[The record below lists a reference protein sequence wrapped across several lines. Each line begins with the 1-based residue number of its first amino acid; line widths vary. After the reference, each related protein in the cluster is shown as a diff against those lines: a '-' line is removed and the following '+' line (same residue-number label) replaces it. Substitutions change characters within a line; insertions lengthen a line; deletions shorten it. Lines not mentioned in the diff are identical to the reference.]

1 MTTVTGDTYRITVL
15 TPHLVRLEQSLDGRF
30 EDRPTQVVL
39 HRDLGEVQ
47 TEVTRTTQGVE
58 VVADGFHLS
67 YDEGPFSPEGLS
79 LQVRGG
85 VSSYH
90 SVWRF
95 AEPFET
101 LGGTARTLDKADG
114 EIALEPGVL
123 SRNGFA
129 VLDDSRSLVQ
139 GEDGLEPRPA
149 GAIDLYVF
157 AHGRDYRAALR
168 DYYALTGP
176 TPLVPRYALGN
187 WWSRYHRYSDDEYR
201 RLVERFAS
209 ERLPFSVAVLDMDW
223 HITDPDPRFGSGWTG
238 YTFDRELFPDPA
250 GFLDWL
256 HDRGMRV
263 TLNDHPADG
272 VRAFEE
278 AYPRMA
284 RSLGVDPATEAPLSF
299 DVTDARYLAAFFEH
313 VAHPLERLGVDFW
326 WIDWQSG
333 PYSRLPGLDPLWA
346 LNDRHFHELASTGVR
361 PMIFSRYAGPGSHR
375 YPVGFSGDAVISW
388 ASLAFQPYFTATA
401 SNIGYGWWSH
411 DIGGHMWGVKDDE
424 LAVRWV
430 QLGVMSPITRLHS
443 AANPFSGK
451 EPWRYGPLAERVM
464 GEWLRFRHRL
474 VPYLYT
480 MAERASVQGRP
491 LVEPLY
497 HELPWREEAYEAR
510 NTYLYGSELLVAPI
524 TEPGDARCGLGRV
537 QTWLPPGDWW
547 DVTTG
552 WRYAGDRRLVAYR
565 DLSTIPV
572 LARAGAILPLAA
584 DGGDDFSVDE
594 ADDLEIRCYAGAD
607 GSFTLYE
614 DDGAPEATLRAART
628 PIRLGWEARTV
639 VVGPTEGASDV
650 VPASRTW
657 RRAVVGVPAG
667 TSLAITVDGDPVH
680 CDTVLDEGRHTVVAV
695 VTGVTPAQRVEG
707 RILGADRLADNDIHA
722 AAYAVL
728 DAAQVEFEAKSAA
741 LQVITSGAASA
752 HVVSQLMALSLD
764 ESLLGRLVE
773 LVTASEPVS

>member
-1 MTTVTGDTYRITVL
+1 MTTVTGDTYRIIVL
-15 TPHLVRLEQSLDGRF
+15 TPHLVRLEQSPDGRF

-58 VVADGFHLS
+58 VVTDGFHLS

-114 EIALEPGVL
+114 EIPLEPGVL

-238 YTFDRELFPDPA
+238 YTVDRELFPDPA

-299 DVTDARYLAAFFEH
+299 DVTDERYLAAFFEH

-333 PYSRLPGLDPLWA
+333 PYSRLPGLT
-346 LNDRHFHELASTGVR
+346 RCGRST
-361 PMIFSRYAGPGSHR
+361 
-375 YPVGFSGDAVISW
+375 
-388 ASLAFQPYFTATA
+388 TAT
-401 SNIGYGWWSH
+401 
-411 DIGGHMWGVKDDE
+411 
-424 LAVRWV
+424 
-430 QLGVMSPITRLHS
+430 
-443 AANPFSGK
+443 
-451 EPWRYGPLAERVM
+451 
-464 GEWLRFRHRL
+464 
-474 VPYLYT
+474 
-480 MAERASVQGRP
+480 
-491 LVEPLY
+491 
-497 HELPWREEAYEAR
+497 
-510 NTYLYGSELLVAPI
+510 
-524 TEPGDARCGLGRV
+524 
-537 QTWLPPGDWW
+537 
-547 DVTTG
+547 
-552 WRYAGDRRLVAYR
+552 
-565 DLSTIPV
+565 STSWP
-572 LARAGAILPLAA
+572 
-584 DGGDDFSVDE
+584 
-594 ADDLEIRCYAGAD
+594 
-607 GSFTLYE
+607 
-614 DDGAPEATLRAART
+614 
-628 PIRLGWEARTV
+628 
-639 VVGPTEGASDV
+639 
-650 VPASRTW
+650 
-657 RRAVVGVPAG
+657 RRACGP
-667 TSLAITVDGDPVH
+667 
-680 CDTVLDEGRHTVVAV
+680 
-695 VTGVTPAQRVEG
+695 
-707 RILGADRLADNDIHA
+707 
-722 AAYAVL
+722 
-728 DAAQVEFEAKSAA
+728 
-741 LQVITSGAASA
+741 
-752 HVVSQLMALSLD
+752 
-764 ESLLGRLVE
+764 
-773 LVTASEPVS
+773 